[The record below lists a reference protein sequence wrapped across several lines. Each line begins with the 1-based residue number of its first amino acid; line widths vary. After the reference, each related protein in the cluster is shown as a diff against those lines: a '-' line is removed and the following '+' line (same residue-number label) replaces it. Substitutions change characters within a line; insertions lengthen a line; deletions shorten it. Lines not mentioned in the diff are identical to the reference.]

1 MLGIALLYMLLVIKL
16 FNKINLGIG
25 LLKIAS
31 STTYSLNQVKKLP
44 IILIIFGFIVGG
56 FFIEII
62 INVFSVG
69 EIKII
74 DAIPIS
80 FY

>member
-1 MLGIALLYMLLVIKL
+1 M
-16 FNKINLGIG
+16 
-25 LLKIAS
+25 
-31 STTYSLNQVKKLP
+31 KKLP
-44 IILIIFGFIVGG
+44 IILIVFGFIIGG

-74 DAIPIS
+74 EAIPIS
-80 FY
+80 